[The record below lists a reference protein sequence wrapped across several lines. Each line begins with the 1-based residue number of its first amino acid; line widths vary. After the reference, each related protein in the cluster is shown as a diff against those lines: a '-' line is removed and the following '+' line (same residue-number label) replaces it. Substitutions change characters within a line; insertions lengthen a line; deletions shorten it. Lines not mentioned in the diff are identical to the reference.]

1 MGNTSVM
8 RREALR
14 NSKNVT
20 IDIMKSSR
28 FTGRDLNFPLLL
40 VRKENNKGKSVYE
53 MITTVEIPRI
63 ETRAIDL
70 SAGCC
75 ANINTPT
82 PATVV
87 IADKRM
93 DSL

>member
-1 MGNTSVM
+1 MGKTNVTRSV
-8 RREALR
+8 AVR
-14 NSKNVT
+14 NRNNVT
-20 IDIMKSSR
+20 IDIKKSSR
-28 FTGRDLNFPLLL
+28 FTGRGLNLPLVL
-40 VRKENNKGKSVYE
+40 VRKENSNGKSVYE

-63 ETRAIDL
+63 ETMAIDL

-87 IADKRM
+87 IADNRM